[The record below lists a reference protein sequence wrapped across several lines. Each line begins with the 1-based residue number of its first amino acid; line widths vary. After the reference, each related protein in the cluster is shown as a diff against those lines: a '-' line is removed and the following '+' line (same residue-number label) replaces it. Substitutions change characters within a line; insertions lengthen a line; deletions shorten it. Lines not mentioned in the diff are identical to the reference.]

1 MGWYNVLMSSL
12 SDTSF
17 SNVQA
22 VLSTQF
28 QICSSCTHD
37 YVLDWI
43 DLDPERSQQICYC
56 RWCEHCPTPAEF
68 KQWMVQSSNPS
79 SACASD

>member
-1 MGWYNVLMSSL
+1 MGSYHNMSGT
-12 SDTSF
+12 SDISF
-17 SNVQA
+17 GYVQYH
-22 VLSTQF
+22 V
-28 QICSSCTHD
+28 CTHD

-56 RWCEHCPTPAEF
+56 RWCEHCPTPDEF